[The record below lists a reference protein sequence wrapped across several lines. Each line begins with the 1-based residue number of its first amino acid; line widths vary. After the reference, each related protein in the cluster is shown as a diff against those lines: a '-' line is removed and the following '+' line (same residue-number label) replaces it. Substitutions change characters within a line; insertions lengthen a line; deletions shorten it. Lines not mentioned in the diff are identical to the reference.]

1 MSEASLL
8 ALKSHLEEAAAHL
21 QKAASLVAK
30 MNEAEHIPPIH
41 EALVQSSSHIVDEQS
56 EIAKV
61 GRKLPRWAKKP
72 SQNCTQVLRAYIQ
85 AKREGVQPI
94 TTTAIQNRLA
104 DPSIFPT
111 TFAQMKNIAQKNNGK
126 VFEHVG
132 DEVRIWPPVA
142 AFVEEFER
150 QIFGASDD

>member
-21 QKAASLVAK
+21 QKAASLVASL
-30 MNEAEHIPPIH
+30 NEAEHIPPIH
-41 EALVQSSSHIVDEQS
+41 STSVQSSSHIVDEQN

-61 GRKLPRWAKKP
+61 RRKLPRWATKP
-72 SQNCTQVLRAYIQ
+72 NQNCTQVLRAYIQ

-94 TTTAIQNRLA
+94 TTAAIQDRLA

-126 VFEHVG
+126 VFDQVG

-142 AFVEEFER
+142 VFVDEFER
-150 QIFGASDD
+150 RVFGESDD